1 MKLVL
6 YSNLS
11 TRMQSLIFFIS
22 NALDSKIEILFWVG
36 GGRWAPVYLPHV
48 WIINFYWN
56 FYNEEI
62 FFFRFMVWNFLFVLV
77 RLGSITLSV
86 LTFWYGLALQLST
99 NQIDVVSGN
108 FNTQLIRINCLVAVC
123 LLQAWMMWNFI
134 NFHLKRM
141 RERAAQIASSKKK
154 ALAKKEKKMKKD
166 ECKYCFCSYHL
177 YISNLRGKKK
187 TIKYMEYQIFVI
199 FLSQY

>member
-1 MKLVL
+1 
-6 YSNLS
+6 
-11 TRMQSLIFFIS
+11 
-22 NALDSKIEILFWVG
+22 
-36 GGRWAPVYLPHV
+36 
-48 WIINFYWN
+48 
-56 FYNEEI
+56 
-62 FFFRFMVWNFLFVLV
+62 MVWNFLFVFV

-86 LTFWYGLALQLST
+86 LTFWYGLALQPST
-99 NQIDVVSGN
+99 NQIDITSGN

-166 ECKYCFCSYHL
+166 ECKHCFNRIILHWFNLPNSVVLTL
-177 YISNLRGKKK
+177 YI
-187 TIKYMEYQIFVI
+187 
-199 FLSQY
+199 FLPYA

>member
-1 MKLVL
+1 
-6 YSNLS
+6 
-11 TRMQSLIFFIS
+11 
-22 NALDSKIEILFWVG
+22 
-36 GGRWAPVYLPHV
+36 
-48 WIINFYWN
+48 
-56 FYNEEI
+56 
-62 FFFRFMVWNFLFVLV
+62 MVWNFLFVLV

-86 LTFWYGLALQLST
+86 LTFWYGLALQPST
-99 NQIDVVSGN
+99 NTMDIISGN

-166 ECKYCFCSYHL
+166 ECKHCFTYL
-177 YISNLRGKKK
+177 
-187 TIKYMEYQIFVI
+187 
-199 FLSQY
+199 FLCCVEV

>member
-1 MKLVL
+1 
-6 YSNLS
+6 
-11 TRMQSLIFFIS
+11 
-22 NALDSKIEILFWVG
+22 
-36 GGRWAPVYLPHV
+36 
-48 WIINFYWN
+48 
-56 FYNEEI
+56 
-62 FFFRFMVWNFLFVLV
+62 MVWNFLFVLV

-86 LTFWYGLALQLST
+86 LTFWYGLALQPST
-99 NQIDVVSGN
+99 NQIDIATGN

-166 ECKYCFCSYHL
+166 ECKCCLYHIFFHIGLFSEFSFSYFIHL
-177 YISNLRGKKK
+177 LNL
-187 TIKYMEYQIFVI
+187 
-199 FLSQY
+199 

>member
-1 MKLVL
+1 M
-6 YSNLS
+6 
-11 TRMQSLIFFIS
+11 
-22 NALDSKIEILFWVG
+22 
-36 GGRWAPVYLPHV
+36 
-48 WIINFYWN
+48 
-56 FYNEEI
+56 
-62 FFFRFMVWNFLFVLV
+62 FFFRFMVWNFLFVLI

-86 LTFWYGLALQLST
+86 LTFWYGLALQPST
-99 NQIDVVSGN
+99 NQIDVATGN

-166 ECKYCFCSYHL
+166 ECKCCLYHMFFSYWFVFLIQLCLL
-177 YISNLRGKKK
+177 YK
-187 TIKYMEYQIFVI
+187 FV
-199 FLSQY
+199 

>member
-1 MKLVL
+1 MC
-6 YSNLS
+6 
-11 TRMQSLIFFIS
+11 LIIFIY
-22 NALDSKIEILFWVG
+22 FY
-36 GGRWAPVYLPHV
+36 YL
-48 WIINFYWN
+48 WIMSFC
-56 FYNEEI
+56 
-62 FFFRFMVWNFLFVLV
+62 RFMVWNFLFVLV

-86 LTFWYGLALQLST
+86 LTFWYGLALQTST
-99 NQIDVVSGN
+99 NTMDIASGN

-166 ECKYCFCSYHL
+166 ECKHCFSYL
-177 YISNLRGKKK
+177 FSCCVGSLISKWL
-187 TIKYMEYQIFVI
+187 IFI
-199 FLSQY
+199 A